1 MQIEDE
7 FIIEGFQNFEQYNK
21 INPVSVRIIDPDI
34 QTKLLFYS
42 KKYKYRF
49 IANSLLFS
57 SSIKEDIKVIFITR
71 NGFNDAKDL

>member
-1 MQIEDE
+1 MYPI
-7 FIIEGFQNFEQYNK
+7 
-21 INPVSVRIIDPDI
+21 SVRVIDPDI

-57 SSIKEDIKVIFITR
+57 FSIKEDAKVIFITT
-71 NGFNDAKDL
+71 NGLNDAKDILMAKYFRELV